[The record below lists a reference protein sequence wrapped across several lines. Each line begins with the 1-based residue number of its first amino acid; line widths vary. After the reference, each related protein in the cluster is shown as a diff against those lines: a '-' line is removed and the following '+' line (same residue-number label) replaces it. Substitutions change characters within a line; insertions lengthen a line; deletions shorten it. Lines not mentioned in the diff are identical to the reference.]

1 MSKELQ
7 PDFIRATI
15 NARRI
20 DAQTIISLIEINDE
34 ACQKLL
40 VLKALLLAAGTEPV
54 RSYALEQIDQIYDG
68 LNLGSGESD
77 SFEAQYS
84 ETTK

>member
-15 NARRI
+15 CARLI
-20 DAQTIISLIEINDE
+20 DAQTIVSLIEINDE

-40 VLKALLLAAGTEPV
+40 VLKALLLTAGAEPV
-54 RSYALEQIDQIYDG
+54 RSYALELIDQIYDG
-68 LNLGSGESD
+68 LNLGKDESY
-77 SFEAQYS
+77 SFETCHS
-84 ETTK
+84 EITK